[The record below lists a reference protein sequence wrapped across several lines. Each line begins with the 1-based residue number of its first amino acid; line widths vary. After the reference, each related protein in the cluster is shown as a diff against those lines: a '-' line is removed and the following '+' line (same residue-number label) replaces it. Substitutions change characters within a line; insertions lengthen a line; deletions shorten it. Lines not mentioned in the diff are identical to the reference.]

1 MSRVDARRR
10 QAPALDGMRRFG
22 GRGVAAFG
30 EMLVVG
36 LAVTALSL
44 PVVTAAPALAAGVRH
59 LEDHLED
66 RRDSLRGLLSL
77 AWEAIRTGWL
87 FGLASASVLGLLL
100 LNVALGSQGLVPG
113 GEALAVV
120 SGALAAAVAVVV
132 CRTAALWTPGSRW
145 SQLWREGGSSTAGD
159 PIGSLLV
166 LAGLGVG
173 LVVAWMLPPLIVI
186 APGLAAV
193 ALIAAER
200 RRRAAGKETDE
211 LPAPIDR

>member
-1 MSRVDARRR
+1 MSRVDERRR
-10 QAPALDGMRRFG
+10 GAPAVDGMRRFG

-59 LEDHLED
+59 LEDHLGERPD
-66 RRDSLRGLLSL
+66 TVRGLFSL
-77 AWEAIRTGWL
+77 AWQAIRTGWL
-87 FGLASASVLGLLL
+87 SGLASAAVLGLLL

-113 GEALAVV
+113 GAALAVV

-132 CRTAALWTPGSRW
+132 CRVAARWAPGRRW
-145 SQLWREGGSSTAGD
+145 SQLWREGAAAAIGD
-159 PIGSLLV
+159 PVGSLLV
-166 LAGLGVG
+166 LAGIGVG

-186 APGLAAV
+186 APGLTAV
-193 ALIAAER
+193 ALVAAEL
-200 RRRAAGKETDE
+200 RRRAAGKETNE
-211 LPAPIDR
+211 LPGTTGR

>member
-1 MSRVDARRR
+1 MSRVDDRRR
-10 QAPALDGMRRFG
+10 PAPALDGMRRFG

-59 LEDHLED
+59 LEAHLDD
-66 RRDSLRGLLSL
+66 RPDSVRGLFSL

-87 FGLASASVLGLLL
+87 FGVASAAVLGLLL
-100 LNVALGSQGLVPG
+100 LNVALGSQGLIPG

-132 CRTAALWTPGSRW
+132 CRVAALWTPGSRW
-145 SQLWREGGSSTAGD
+145 SQLWRAGGAAAVGD

-166 LAGLGVG
+166 LAGIGVG

-186 APGLAAV
+186 APGLTAV
-193 ALIAAER
+193 ALVAAEH
-200 RRRAAGKETDE
+200 RRRAAGKETNE
-211 LPAPIDR
+211 LPGTTDR